1 MREFRLPDPG
11 EGLVEAEI
19 VRWLVAEGDEVAV
32 NDILVEI
39 ETSKSIVELPSPFA
53 GRVARLLVAEGDE
66 VAVGAPI
73 IVIDDGSAAAEAE
86 VADDRESAADEA
98 GAASEPGATETE
110 AFLVG
115 YGVKSAAVARRPRKH
130 VLTHVGP
137 VADHVHESYAASQP
151 VSRPIDQ
158 PTVTAKAQ
166 DEPSGE
172 PLPDPGRPPQ
182 RRAAESVRA
191 RAKPSVRR
199 LARDLG
205 LDLESLVGTGPE
217 GVVTAEDVVAAA
229 SPQPVEAPLIDPAAA
244 PEASGDERIPLRG
257 VRRMMAKSMTAS
269 LLVPQATAWVEA
281 DVTGTMELMETLR
294 KRREFEGHRVSPL
307 IVFARAA
314 CLAIGRNPDIN
325 SSLDLDSDAIVRHRD
340 VNLGIAAAT
349 PRGLMVPNIKRA
361 NAMNLVQLAQAMTE
375 LVESARGGTVSPADM
390 ARGTFTITNVGIFGI
405 DGGTPILNQGESAIM
420 CLGAIKRKPWVVG
433 KGADERIEPRSICE
447 LTLTFDHRVVDGET
461 ASRFLMDVA
470 TILANPGLA
479 LLY

>member
-73 IVIDDGSAAAEAE
+73 IVIDDGSAVAEAE
-86 VADDRESAADEA
+86 VADDAGSAADEA
-98 GAASEPGATETE
+98 GGPSEPGATETE

-182 RRAAESVRA
+182 RRDAESVRA

-229 SPQPVEAPLIDPAAA
+229 SPHPVEAPLIDPAAA

-325 SSLDLDSDAIVRHRD
+325 SSLDLESDAIVRHRD